1 MSGGSNLPLL
11 GRLRVLSSLWGFSL
25 IWFIRPKGG
34 RVWGSIFLLVF
45 FFIFPSFFFFFK
57 SFDLFRMI
65 NVHGQVVLIGLSA
78 SVKVT
83 TRCIGFTRRPS
94 FAEGW
99 NHVVIVR
106 TVNGDL
112 TFHQITISPSHFNGT
127 VLLTQTK
134 VIKSLV
140 LINQSIR
147 CDYFG
152 LTNSMRFKSV
162 VKAHYC
168 RNAYGNEYFFCFF

>member
-1 MSGGSNLPLL
+1 
-11 GRLRVLSSLWGFSL
+11 
-25 IWFIRPKGG
+25 
-34 RVWGSIFLLVF
+34 
-45 FFIFPSFFFFFK
+45 
-57 SFDLFRMI
+57 MI

-168 RNAYGNEYFFCFF
+168 RNAYGNEYFFFCFFKNVFCCFCWISLGRKFWRVISITNDSLVNRKMMNGNQRLFTAGQWPLI